1 MAKYLVT
8 GGAGFIG
15 SNLVDELVKGD
26 NEIVV
31 VDDLSMGLKENLPA
45 SDKVQLL
52 VHSITDHAFMSDL
65 LRSEHFDYI
74 VLLAAIASVADSV
87 ERPYF
92 THEINQEANI
102 NIIETIRSEHIP
114 LKKLFFASS
123 AAVYGENPTLPKVE
137 TLAVDPLTQ
146 YAVDKYATE
155 RAIINYARLYELPFV
170 TVRFFN
176 VFGPKQNPASPYSG
190 VLSIIMNAL
199 MHDKPFTF
207 FGDGKQ
213 TRDFVFVGDVVSAII
228 GLLHT
233 PEAVAD
239 VFNIANGQQT
249 TLQQVADDL
258 QSLTGKTLQATY
270 QPARVGDIRDSYANV
285 DKINAFGF
293 MTHTPLKE
301 GLKRYVDSVK

>member
-26 NEIVV
+26 NQIVV
-31 VDDLSMGLKENLPA
+31 VDDLSMGLKENLPD

-199 MHDKPFTF
+199 MNDKPFTF

-258 QSLTGKTLQATY
+258 QALTGKTLQATY

-293 MTHTPLKE
+293 MTHTPLKD

>member
-1 MAKYLVT
+1 MSKYLVT

-15 SNLVDELVKGD
+15 SNLVDELIKGD
-26 NEIVV
+26 NQITV
-31 VDDLSMGLKENLPA
+31 VDDLSMGLLSNLPD
-45 SDKVQLL
+45 SDKVTFIK
-52 VHSITDHAFMSDL
+52 HDITDHDFMSEL
-65 LRSEHFDYI
+65 LINEKFDYI

-87 ERPYF
+87 DRPYY
-92 THEINQEANI
+92 THEINQEANL
-102 NIIETIRSEHIP
+102 NIIETIRREHLP

-155 RAIINYARLYELPFV
+155 RAIINYSRLYDLPFV

-199 MHDKPFTF
+199 QNDKPFTF
-207 FGDGKQ
+207 FGDGGQ

-233 PEAVAD
+233 PEARAD

-249 TLQQVADDL
+249 SLQEVANDL
-258 QSLTGKTLQATY
+258 QAITGKMLNATY
-270 QPARVGDIRDSYANV
+270 KEARQGDIRDSYANV

-293 MTHTPLKE
+293 MTHTPLKD
-301 GLKRYVDSVK
+301 GLKIYADSVK

>member
-1 MAKYLVT
+1 MSKYLVT

-15 SNLVDELVKGD
+15 SNLVDELIKGD
-26 NEIVV
+26 NQITV
-31 VDDLSMGLKENLPA
+31 VDDLSMGLLSNLPD
-45 SDKVQLL
+45 SDKVTFIK
-52 VHSITDHAFMSDL
+52 HDITDHDFMSAL
-65 LRSEHFDYI
+65 LINEKFDYI

-87 ERPYF
+87 DRPYY
-92 THEINQEANI
+92 THEINQEANL
-102 NIIETIRSEHIP
+102 NIIETIRREHLP

-155 RAIINYARLYELPFV
+155 RAIINYSRLYDLPFV

-199 MHDKPFTF
+199 QNDKPFTF
-207 FGDGKQ
+207 FGDGGQ

-233 PEAVAD
+233 PEARAD

-258 QSLTGKTLQATY
+258 QAITGKTLNATY
-270 QPARVGDIRDSYANV
+270 KEARQGDIRDSYANV

-293 MTHTPLKE
+293 MTHTPLKA
-301 GLKRYVDSVK
+301 GLKIYADSVK

>member
-15 SNLVDELVKGD
+15 SNLIDQLVLGD

-31 VDDLSMGLKENLPA
+31 VDDLSMGLKANLPQ
-45 SDKVQLL
+45 SDKVRFME
-52 VHSITDHAFMSDL
+52 HSITDHAFMSDL
-65 LRSEHFDYI
+65 VRREQFDYI

-87 ERPYF
+87 ERPYY
-92 THEINQEANI
+92 THAINQEANL
-102 NIIETIRSEHIP
+102 NIIETIRAEHIP

-123 AAVYGENPTLPKVE
+123 AAVYGDDPTLPKQE
-137 TLAVDPLTQ
+137 AMAVNPLTQ

-155 RAIINYARLYELPFV
+155 RAIINYARLYDLPFV

-190 VLSIIMNAL
+190 VLSILLNAL
-199 MHDKPFTF
+199 VAGKPFKF

-233 PEAVAD
+233 PEARAD
-239 VFNIANGQQT
+239 VFNIANGKQT

-258 QSLTGKTLQATY
+258 QEITGKSLNATY
-270 QPARVGDIRDSYANV
+270 EAPRQGDIRDSYANV
-285 DKINAFGF
+285 EKINALGF
-293 MTHTPLKE
+293 MTHTPLLE
-301 GLKRYVDSVK
+301 GLKRYVASVK

>member
-1 MAKYLVT
+1 MSKYLVT

-15 SNLVDELVKGD
+15 SNLVDELIKGD
-26 NEIVV
+26 NQITV
-31 VDDLSMGLKENLPA
+31 VDDLSMGLLSNLPD
-45 SDKVQLL
+45 SDKVTFIK
-52 VHSITDHAFMSDL
+52 HDITDHDFMSAL
-65 LRSEHFDYI
+65 LINEKFDYI

-87 ERPYF
+87 DRPYY
-92 THEINQEANI
+92 THEINQEANL
-102 NIIETIRSEHIP
+102 NIIETIRREHLP

-155 RAIINYARLYELPFV
+155 RAIINYSRLYDLPFV

-199 MHDKPFTF
+199 QNDKPFTF
-207 FGDGKQ
+207 FGDGGQ

-233 PEAVAD
+233 PEARAD

-258 QSLTGKTLQATY
+258 QAITGKTLNATY
-270 QPARVGDIRDSYANV
+270 KAARQGDIRDSYANV

-293 MTHTPLKE
+293 MTHTTLMEALRK
-301 GLKRYVDSVK
+301 YVASVE

>member
-15 SNLVDELVKGD
+15 SNLVDQLVLGD

-31 VDDLSMGLKENLPA
+31 VDDLSMGLKSNLPQ
-45 SDKVQLL
+45 SDKVRFLE
-52 VHSITDHAFMSDL
+52 HSITDHAFMSDL
-65 LRSEHFDYI
+65 VRNEKFDYI

-87 ERPYF
+87 DRPYY
-92 THEINQEANI
+92 THEINQEANL
-102 NIIETIRSEHIP
+102 NIIETIRAEHIP

-123 AAVYGENPTLPKVE
+123 AAVYGDDPALPKQE
-137 TLAVDPLTQ
+137 AMAVNPLTQ

-155 RAIINYARLYELPFV
+155 RAIINYARLYDLPFV

-190 VLSIIMNAL
+190 VLSILLNAL
-199 MHDKPFTF
+199 INDKPFTF
-207 FGDGKQ
+207 FGDGGQ

-233 PEAVAD
+233 PEARAD
-239 VFNIANGQQT
+239 VFNIANGKQT

-258 QSLTGKTLQATY
+258 QQITGKKLNATY
-270 QPARVGDIRDSYANV
+270 QDARQGDIRDSYANV

-293 MTHTPLKE
+293 MTHTPLLS
-301 GLKRYVDSVK
+301 GLKQYVASVK